1 MNTREFILKIIDI
14 EGYLSYRCYPHHTVM
29 EVERLIEDGTLIRL
43 SDLPTLANFL
53 NSDYKVT
60 YADNRFDL
68 YMDENNQIVS
78 MLK

>member
-1 MNTREFILKIIDI
+1 
-14 EGYLSYRCYPHHTVM
+14 M